1 MFAFRDPK
9 RLTWFVLLAG
19 LIVAVDQ
26 GTKEIIIHAFSR
38 HENLEVIPGFFS
50 LTHIRN
56 TGVAFGLL
64 AGEVTWVRTLFF
76 SAVSVL
82 ALGIILW
89 LFTIVSPERRG
100 GGVAFAMI
108 FGGALGN
115 LIDRLRFGE
124 VVDFLD
130 FYVGTVHW
138 PAFNV
143 ADSAMSIGL
152 GFLLLLALFG
162 KI

>member
-9 RLTWFVLLAG
+9 RLTWFILFAG

-26 GTKEIIIHAFSR
+26 VTKEIITHAFLR

-56 TGVAFGLL
+56 TGVAFGML

-76 SAVSVL
+76 STVSVL

-89 LFTIVSPERRG
+89 LFTMVSPERRA
-100 GGVAFAMI
+100 VRAAFAMI

-124 VVDFLD
+124 VIDFLD

-143 ADSAMSIGL
+143 ADSAMSTGL